1 MANKDKLMNKIE
13 TLRQNLLSLIQV
25 KGELLDPEVIQA
37 SILLDNALNAYN
49 MLILKGSE
57 PARDR
62 KIS

>member
-1 MANKDKLMNKIE
+1 MANKDKVMNKIE